1 MSSLIEDVCE
11 LLDSYNGRDKVVRL
25 ACYAFKLYG
34 CIIDDKPWQ
43 TAGSR
48 LSNARL
54 MLRLFDDIP
63 MIRHT
68 WTYGLGRHESSKYA
82 AILGV
87 LANAVDQAFLPVEK
101 ACWLYDVGVLK
112 INPKA
117 AETLETVSTGLWAA
131 SLFICLLQT
140 SRSIRQ
146 LWWSRDC
153 LQNSSE
159 GGGADARKNL
169 DVRLVLQAIT
179 AGKLCLD
186 ITHAVSCLPDGWLW
200 GERIGGTKVAAIAT
214 TSSVIGI
221 AMYFARK
228 RLLK

>member
-1 MSSLIEDVCE
+1 MSSITEDICE

-34 CIIDDKPWQ
+34 CIKDEKPWQ

-68 WTYGLGRHESSKYA
+68 YNYGLGRHESSKTS

-87 LANAVDQAFLPVEK
+87 LANAVDQFFLPIEK
-101 ACWLYDVGVLK
+101 ACWLYEVGVLK
-112 INPKA
+112 LNPDT
-117 AETLETVSTGLWAA
+117 AEKLDTVSTGLWAA
-131 SLFICLLQT
+131 SLYISLLQT
-140 SRSIRQ
+140 MRSIRH

-153 LQNSSE
+153 LQTSSE
-159 GGGADARKNL
+159 GGGADARRNL
-169 DVRLVLQAIT
+169 DVRLVLQLVT
-179 AGKLCLD
+179 VTKQCLD
-186 ITHAVSCLPDGWLW
+186 ITHAVSCLPSGCLW

-221 AMYFARK
+221 ALFFAKK

>member
-11 LLDSYNGRDKVVRL
+11 LLDSYNGRDKVVRT

-34 CIIDDKPWQ
+34 CITDDKPWQ

-68 WTYGLGRHESSKYA
+68 WNYGLGKHETSNYA
-82 AILGV
+82 AALGV
-87 LANAVDQAFLPVEK
+87 LANIVDQAFLPVEK
-101 ACWLYDVGVLK
+101 ACWLYEVGILK
-112 INPKA
+112 MSPKA
-117 AETLETVSTGLWAA
+117 AETLETVSTSLWAG
-131 SLFICLLQT
+131 SLFISLLIT
-140 SRSIRQ
+140 SRSIQQ
-146 LWWSRDC
+146 LWWRRDC

-159 GGGADARKNL
+159 DGGADARKIL
-169 DVRLVLQAIT
+169 DVRLILQAVT

-186 ITHAVSCLPDGWLW
+186 ITHAVSCLPAGWLW
-200 GERIGGTKVAAIAT
+200 GEQIGGTKVAAIAT

>member
-1 MSSLIEDVCE
+1 MSSILDDICE

-25 ACYAFKLYG
+25 ACYTCKLYG
-34 CIIDDKPWQ
+34 CVQGEKSWQ

-68 WTYGLGRHESSKYA
+68 YNYGLGKHESSKIA
-82 AILGV
+82 ALLGV
-87 LANAVDQAFLPVEK
+87 LANAVDQVFLPVEK
-101 ACWLYDVGVLK
+101 ACWLNEVGVLELSPQTA
-112 INPKA
+112 NR
-117 AETLETVSTGLWAA
+117 LEIVSTALWAA
-131 SLFICLLQT
+131 SLYISLIQT
-140 SRSIRQ
+140 FRSLRH

-153 LQNSSE
+153 LSSE
-159 GGGADARKNL
+159 DAYEARKNF
-169 DVRLVLQAIT
+169 DTRIMIQTIT

-186 ITHAVSCLPDGWLW
+186 ITHAVSCLPAGWLW
-200 GERIGGTKVAAIAT
+200 GEKIGSTKVSGIAT
-214 TSSVIGI
+214 LSSVIGI
-221 AMYFARK
+221 GLYFARK

>member
-1 MSSLIEDVCE
+1 MSSIVEDVCE

-25 ACYAFKLYG
+25 ACYACKLYG
-34 CIIDDKPWQ
+34 CVNDEKPWQ

-48 LSNARL
+48 LSSARM

-68 WTYGLGRHESSKYA
+68 YNYGFGKHESSTA
-82 AILGV
+82 AAALGV
-87 LANAVDQAFLPVEK
+87 IANMVDQAFLPVEK

-112 INPKA
+112 MTERN
-117 AETLETVSTGLWAA
+117 AETLETVSTLLWAA
-131 SLFICLLQT
+131 SLFISLIQT
-140 SRSIRQ
+140 SQSIRQ

-159 GGGADARKNL
+159 DGGADARKNL
-169 DVRLVLQAIT
+169 DVRLALQAAV

-200 GERIGGTKVAAIAT
+200 GEKIGGTKVAAIAT
-214 TSSVIGI
+214 TSSLLGI
-221 AMYFARK
+221 VMYFAKK

>member
-1 MSSLIEDVCE
+1 MSSVIEDICE

-34 CIIDDKPWQ
+34 CIKNEKPWQ

-63 MIRHT
+63 MLRHT
-68 WTYGLGRHESSKYA
+68 YNYGLGKHESSKIA
-82 AILGV
+82 AALGV

-101 ACWLYDVGVLK
+101 ACWLYEVGVLK
-112 INPKA
+112 LSDKT
-117 AETLETVSTGLWAA
+117 AETLDTVSTALWAA
-131 SLFICLLQT
+131 SLYISLLQT
-140 SRSIRQ
+140 IRLIRQ
-146 LWWSRDC
+146 LWWSREC
-153 LQNSSE
+153 LQSSSE
-159 GGGADARKNL
+159 GGADAKTKL
-169 DVRLVLQAIT
+169 DVRLALQAVV

-186 ITHAVSCLPDGWLW
+186 ITHAVSCLPAGWLW
-200 GERIGGTKVAAIAT
+200 GGRIGNTKVAAIAT

>member
-1 MSSLIEDVCE
+1 MSSVVEDICE

-25 ACYAFKLYG
+25 ACYTLKLYG
-34 CIIDDKPWQ
+34 CIKGEKPWQ

-48 LSNARL
+48 LSNARM

-68 WTYGLGRHESSKYA
+68 YSYGLGRHESSTMA
-82 AILGV
+82 AALGV
-87 LANAVDQAFLPVEK
+87 LANMVDQAFLPVEK
-101 ACWLYDVGVLK
+101 ACWLQDVGVLK
-112 INPKA
+112 LSEKT
-117 AETLETVSTGLWAA
+117 AERLDIFSTALWAA
-131 SLFICLLQT
+131 SLYISLLQT
-140 SRSIRQ
+140 VRAIRQ

-153 LQNSSE
+153 LRHSCE
-159 GGGADARKNL
+159 GGGSEARRNL
-169 DVRLVLQAIT
+169 DVRLTLQAVT
-179 AGKLCLD
+179 AGKLLLD
-186 ITHAVSCLPDGWLW
+186 ITHAVSCLPEGWLW
-200 GERIGGTKVAAIAT
+200 GERIASTKVAAIAT